1 MGNIFGNNYDYKLQ
15 RQDGVTEFAYD
26 DWDVDLE
33 LGLEKTFEKCHGPDK
48 CKNEVE
54 FFPGNLGVGRYC
66 KKCRYRNMDKEWF
79 N

>member
-1 MGNIFGNNYDYKLQ
+1 MGNIFGNNYELQ

-33 LGLEKTFEKCHGPDK
+33 LGLRNNRCHGSDK
-48 CKNEVE
+48 CKNKVE

-79 N
+79 D

>member
-26 DWDVDLE
+26 DLDLE
-33 LGLEKTFEKCHGPDK
+33 LGLGKTLEKCYTKK

-66 KKCRYRNMDKEWF
+66 KKCRYQHMDKEWF
-79 N
+79 D